1 MDEKHVFQK
10 FRLQKILTIEQLMDL
25 LDSSVITVRRRL
37 KQWKVYTSINKN
49 GRYYVLPDM
58 PKFDKNGLW
67 DYQNIFF
74 SRHGNLKKTIIQL
87 IRQSESGINA
97 LEISKLVGIAPNSSF
112 LYHFHDVPGI
122 RREKYKGRFI
132 YFSDDPDFYTKQ
144 SFLREV
150 EKNYPSDSEAV
161 VILLQFIKHPNISVE
176 ELSNK
181 ITQQGNKIEP
191 SVIRNFLEYHG
202 LSKKKLRL

>member
-1 MDEKHVFQK
+1 MDERHVFQK
-10 FRLQKILTIEQLMDL
+10 FRLQKILTIDQLMDL
-25 LDSSVITVRRRL
+25 FDSSVITVRRRL

-49 GRYYVLPDM
+49 GRYYVLPDI

-87 IRQSESGINA
+87 IRQSESGISA
-97 LEISKLVGIAPNSSF
+97 HEISKLVGIAPNSSF
-112 LYHFHDVPGI
+112 LYHFNDISGI
-122 RREKYKGRFI
+122 RREKHKGRFV
-132 YFSDDPDFYTKQ
+132 YFSDDPEHYTKQ

-150 EKNYPSDSEAV
+150 EKNFPSDAEAV
-161 VILLQFIKHPNISVE
+161 VILLQFIKHPNISVD

-181 ITQQGNKIEP
+181 ITQQGKKIEP
-191 SVIRNFLEYHG
+191 SVIRNFLEYHD
-202 LSKKKLRL
+202 LIKKKLWL

>member
-10 FRLQKILTIEQLMDL
+10 FRLRKILTIDQLMDL

-49 GRYYVLPDM
+49 GRYYALPDVPM
-58 PKFDKNGLW
+58 FDENGLW
-67 DYQNIFF
+67 NYQNIFF

-87 IRQSESGINA
+87 IKQSESGMSA
-97 LEISKLVGIAPNSSF
+97 PEISKLVGIAPNSSF

-122 RREKYKGRFI
+122 RREKHKGRFI
-132 YFSDDPDFYTKQ
+132 YFSDDPNLYPKQ

-150 EKNYPSDSEAV
+150 EKDLGAD
-161 VILLQFIKHPNISVE
+161 ILISLKEVDNFILKS
-176 ELSNK
+176 
-181 ITQQGNKIEP
+181 
-191 SVIRNFLEYHG
+191 
-202 LSKKKLRL
+202 